1 MAPTTIMKEPED
13 EDKEDKGVDDDVLL
27 IGKHLHRVVEIVI
40 ASSTTSPKNINGFE
54 GLAQYFG

>member
-1 MAPTTIMKEPED
+1 MKEPED

-54 GLAQYFG
+54 GLAQYFR